1 MTTDDEGRPRRAPG
15 PAAGPTGGPPT
26 PDAPAPD
33 ATGTD
38 ATGTDATGAD
48 MTASGPYAT
57 APCPQASVPGPDMTA
72 PGPHTSA
79 PGPDSTAPD
88 AVTCRALRYAFGE
101 TRAVDGVDLS
111 VRPGEVFG
119 LLGPN
124 GAGKTTAIRCITTL
138 LPVPA
143 YMVRVFGHDAAKE
156 RMAVRRLLGYVPQQ
170 LSADAGLTGREN
182 VTLFARV
189 FDVARRE
196 RAARVN
202 QALEAVGL
210 TDAAGR
216 LAGTYSGGMI
226 RRLELAQALVSA
238 PRLLML
244 DEPTIGLDPIARTSV
259 WEHINAVRAATG
271 MTVLVTTH
279 YMDEADQYCD
289 RLALMHRGR
298 IRALGTPDE
307 LRSALRARRRA
318 ALTSPAPPPAPGTSA
333 TPTPEQAA
341 APSSA
346 SSLSTSSTPS
356 SAPSPSSDA
365 VPTLE
370 DVFRDVAGS
379 GLDEQSGDFRDV
391 RSTRRTAN

>member
-1 MTTDDEGRPRRAPG
+1 MSTDDESGRGQGRGRPTG
-15 PAAGPTGGPPT
+15 PAAPDEPPHT
-26 PDAPAPD
+26 PAAPAPGNPGPDAPP
-33 ATGTD
+33 
-38 ATGTDATGAD
+38 
-48 MTASGPYAT
+48 
-57 APCPQASVPGPDMTA
+57 
-72 PGPHTSA
+72 
-79 PGPDSTAPD
+79 PD

-111 VRPGEVFG
+111 VRTGEVFG

-143 YMVRVFGHDAAKE
+143 GMVRVFGHDAARE

-182 VTLFARV
+182 VALFARV

-196 RAARVN
+196 RAARVS
-202 QALEAVGL
+202 QALAAVGL
-210 TDAAGR
+210 TEAAGR
-216 LAGTYSGGMI
+216 LAKTYSGGMI

-289 RLALMHRGR
+289 RLALMHHGR

-318 ALTSPAPPPAPGTSA
+318 AARPPAVSPAPSASTS
-333 TPTPEQAA
+333 TPA
-341 APSSA
+341 APSSP
-346 SSLSTSSTPS
+346 PS
-356 SAPSPSSDA
+356 VPARPSDTE
-365 VPTLE
+365 PTLE

-391 RSTRRTAN
+391 RSTRRTAHRVG